1 MPHDKK
7 PTESSSD
14 SQASIVKY
22 ITSHALE
29 RWMQR
34 DRCTSE
40 RQAHATIKKQF
51 ALATEVELAPA
62 YKTIALLNHGF
73 KPARYFKYD
82 KWVFVVSD
90 EGSLITIHS
99 GTAKRWIP
107 LGSTPPPRKKRN
119 KRRPR

>member
-7 PTESSSD
+7 PTESSSE
-14 SQASIVKY
+14 SQTSIVKY

-34 DRCTSE
+34 ARCKTQ
-40 RQAHATIKKQF
+40 RQAPAKKKKQF
-51 ALATEVELAPA
+51 PPGTEVEPAPA
-62 YKTIALLNHGF
+62 YKTIALLNHDF
-73 KPARYFKYD
+73 KPARYFQFE

-90 EGSLITIHS
+90 EGALITIHS

-107 LGSTPPPRKKRN
+107 LGSIPPRKKRN